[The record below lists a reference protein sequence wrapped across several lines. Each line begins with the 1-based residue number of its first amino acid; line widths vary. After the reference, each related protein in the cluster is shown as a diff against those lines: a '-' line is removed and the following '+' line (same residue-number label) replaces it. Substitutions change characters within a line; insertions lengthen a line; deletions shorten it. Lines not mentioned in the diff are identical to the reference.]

1 MFILTLS
8 TVLEEYEDLD
18 SAMNDCFLVYPD
30 ASFSWWNEDG
40 EETFM
45 DVIDGGNVIGRIIER

>member
-8 TVLEEYEDLD
+8 KVIEEYDDLD
-18 SAMNDCFLVYPD
+18 SAMNDCFLVFPN
-30 ASFSWWNEDG
+30 ASFSWWNEVG

-45 DVIDGGNVIGRIIER
+45 DVIDGGNVIGRITEK